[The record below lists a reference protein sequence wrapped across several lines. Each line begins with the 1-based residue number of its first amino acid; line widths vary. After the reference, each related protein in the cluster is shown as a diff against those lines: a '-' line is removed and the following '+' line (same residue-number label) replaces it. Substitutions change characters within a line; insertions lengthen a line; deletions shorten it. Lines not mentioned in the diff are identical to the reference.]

1 MLLHVMNLDTNN
13 TQTLVGSE
21 LDNNCYLRRFQT
33 CNQLAFLHS
42 FFFMKGM
49 HFLDS
54 YQWWNEKKRSSCH
67 EGLDIAT
74 FLDYSATRQL
84 YPAKSLIPVLLPG
97 IAVHQHSDFLGH
109 TLYVRHE
116 QVKQQSK
123 ILHSLY
129 AHIDIAEDLGETI
142 SLETVI
148 GSLSN
153 VASPKTI
160 APHLHLSIAWI
171 EENLNLENVSWKDF
185 SNQPKI
191 QLVDPINFITL
202 NPAEIQGCI

>member
-1 MLLHVMNLDTNN
+1 MNLDTNN
-13 TQTLVGSE
+13 TQTLVSSE
-21 LDNNCYLRRFQT
+21 LDDNCYLRRFQT
-33 CNQLAFLHS
+33 CNQLASLHS

-49 HFLDS
+49 HFSDTD
-54 YQWWNEKKRSSCH
+54 QWWNKKKRSPYH

-74 FLDYSATRQL
+74 FLDYSATRQF
-84 YPAKSLIPVLLPG
+84 YPAKSLIPALLPG
-97 IAVHQHSDFLGH
+97 IPVHQHRDFLGH

-116 QVKQQSK
+116 QVNKQSK

-171 EENLNLENVSWKDF
+171 DENLKLENASWENI
-185 SNQPKI
+185 SNKTEI
-191 QLVDPINFITL
+191 QLVDPINFITV
-202 NPAEIQGCI
+202 NPAEIQRCM